1 MGFVREVLFSAPFF
15 YERSGVS
22 SMEIV
27 LRHNDS
33 CICQWIMARL
43 NALWVTSKNMQ
54 NGFTSSPCD
63 IKKLIHDFY

>member
-15 YERSGVS
+15 YERRGVS

-33 CICQWIMARL
+33 CICQWIMAL
-43 NALWVTSKNMQ
+43 S
-54 NGFTSSPCD
+54 G
-63 IKKLIHDFY
+63 